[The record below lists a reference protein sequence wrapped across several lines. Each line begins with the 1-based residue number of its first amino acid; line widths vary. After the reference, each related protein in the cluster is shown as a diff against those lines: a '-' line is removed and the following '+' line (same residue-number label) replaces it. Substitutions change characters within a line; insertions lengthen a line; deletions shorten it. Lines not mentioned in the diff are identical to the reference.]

1 MISKII
7 RCAFQVLMTQE
18 QTSRLATKR
27 KIAFDNSQVYHSHF
41 QPNFSEES
49 KVCSSSESIDDS
61 GADKQ
66 VSHQEK
72 NSKKIAFNFN
82 YVHLF

>member
-27 KIAFDNSQVYHSHF
+27 KMKAFDNSPVYHSPF
-41 QPNFSEES
+41 SQISEEP

-72 NSKKIAFNFN
+72 NSKIIAFNFN